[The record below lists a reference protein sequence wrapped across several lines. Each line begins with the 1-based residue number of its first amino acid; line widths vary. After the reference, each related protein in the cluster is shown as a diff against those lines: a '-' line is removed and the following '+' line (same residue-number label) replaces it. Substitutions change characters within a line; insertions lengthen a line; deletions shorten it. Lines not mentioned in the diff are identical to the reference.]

1 VNQRGAVSN
10 SWRKSVS
17 KQIPDWAQHSWG
29 RVIVDQNRTDL
40 LEQLYQWD
48 GRSNPE
54 HPYHHTYTGLYQ
66 KYSQR

>member
-1 VNQRGAVSN
+1 MNQRGVVSN
-10 SWRKSVS
+10 LWRKSVS
-17 KQIPDWAQHSWG
+17 NQVPDWAQQSWG

-48 GRSNPE
+48 GRFNPE